1 MKKKAAAQLVRLPA
15 REDSLLAKT
24 FGVRSSFSTRHS
36 PASAGRRLVGKGG
49 SLITA
54 LYALLVALLV
64 CLPSTS
70 RAQLVDSFDPNA
82 NNDVR
87 AFAVQA
93 DGKILVG
100 GFFTSMGGQTRN
112 RIALLNPDGSLDT
125 SFDPNANQGVWAVP
139 VQADGKILV
148 GGYFTSMGGQTRN
161 RIARLNPDGSLDTS
175 FDPNANSDVRPVVVQ
190 ADGKILVGGA
200 FSSMGG
206 QIRNRIARLS
216 PDGSLDAT
224 FDPNVTSTR
233 GTGAVFAIAVQADG
247 KIVVGGT
254 FTSVGGQTRNN
265 IARLNPDGSLDASFD
280 PNASFFVEALAV
292 QADGKILVVGLFSS
306 IGGQT
311 RNGIARLNSDGS
323 LDANFDPNA
332 NGQVHAV
339 AVQAD
344 GKILVGGTFFT
355 IGGQTRNRIA
365 RLNSDGSL
373 DASFDPNAND
383 FVFAVAVQADGK
395 ILVGGDFTFIGG
407 QPRNRIARLTATG
420 CSVTSTVCGRIIV
433 GTAPTDFTVNLS
445 DPADPATV
453 QASDFTVNGT
463 PADNDIIINGDLS
476 ITFHF
481 NTSPVVGGQ
490 NTMHIP
496 AGAFNCGQGSVQ
508 EFTCT
513 FFYRVPGATPP
524 PRPRP
529 TPHIRP
535 TPR

>member
-1 MKKKAAAQLVRLPA
+1 MKKKAAAQFVRRLA

-24 FGVRSSFSTRHS
+24 FGVGSSFSTRRS
-36 PASAGRRLVGKGG
+36 PASAGRRLVGEGG

-70 RAQLVDSFDPNA
+70 RAQLADSFDPNA

-100 GFFTSMGGQTRN
+100 GFFTSIGGQTRN
-112 RIALLNPDGSLDT
+112 RIALLNPDGSLDA
-125 SFDPNANQGVWAVP
+125 SFDPNANQGVFAVP

-161 RIARLNPDGSLDTS
+161 GIARLNPDGSLDTS
-175 FDPNANSDVRPVVVQ
+175 FDPNANSDVRPIAVQ
-190 ADGKILVGGA
+190 ADGKILVGGS
-200 FSSMGG
+200 FSSIGG
-206 QIRNRIARLS
+206 QTRKCIARLN

-224 FDPNVTSTR
+224 FDPNVTDTT
-233 GTGAVFAIAVQADG
+233 GTGAVFAVAVQADG
-247 KIVVGGT
+247 KILVGGV
-254 FTSVGGQTRNN
+254 FTSIGGQTRNN
-265 IARLNPDGSLDASFD
+265 IARLNPDGSLDAAFD
-280 PNASFFVEALAV
+280 PNANFFVEALAV
-292 QADGKILVVGLFSS
+292 QADGKILVGGLFSS

-311 RNGIARLNSDGS
+311 RNGIARLNSDGL
-323 LDANFDPNA
+323 LDASFDPNA
-332 NGQVHAV
+332 NGQVHAL

-344 GKILVGGTFFT
+344 GKILVGGFIS
-355 IGGQTRNRIA
+355 IGGQTFNGIA

-395 ILVGGDFTFIGG
+395 ILVGGDFTSIGG
-407 QPRNRIARLTATG
+407 QPRNRIARLTPTG

-453 QASDFTVNGT
+453 QATDFTVNGT

-535 TPR
+535 TPP

>member
-1 MKKKAAAQLVRLPA
+1 MKKKAAAQFVRRLA

-24 FGVRSSFSTRHS
+24 FGVRSTFEE
-36 PASAGRRLVGKGG
+36 GG

-82 NNDVR
+82 NNEVR
-87 AFAVQA
+87 VFAVQA

-100 GFFTSMGGQTRN
+100 GFFSSIGGQTRN
-112 RIALLNPDGSLDT
+112 KIARVNPDGSLDAT
-125 SFDPNANQGVWAVP
+125 FDPNANQGVFAVP

-161 RIARLNPDGSLDTS
+161 RIARLNPDGSLDTT
-175 FDPNANSDVRPVVVQ
+175 FDPNANSDVRPIAVQ
-190 ADGKILVGGA
+190 ADGKILVGGS
-200 FSSMGG
+200 FSSIGG
-206 QIRNRIARLS
+206 QTRNRIARLS

-224 FDPNVTSTR
+224 FDPNVTGTT
-233 GTGAVFAIAVQADG
+233 GTGAVFAVAVQADG
-247 KIVVGGT
+247 KIPVGGD

-265 IARLNPDGSLDASFD
+265 IARLNPDGSLDAAFD

-292 QADGKILVVGLFSS
+292 QADGKILVVGLFGS

-344 GKILVGGTFFT
+344 GKILVGGTFYT

-365 RLNSDGSL
+365 RLNPDGSL

-395 ILVGGDFTFIGG
+395 ILVGGDFTNIGD
-407 QPRNRIARLTATG
+407 QPRNRIARLTPTG

-445 DPADPATV
+445 GPADPATV
-453 QASDFTVNGT
+453 QATDFTVNGT

-496 AGAFNCGQGSVQ
+496 AGAFNCGQGPVQ

-513 FFYRVPGATPP
+513 LFYRVPGATPP

-529 TPHIRP
+529 TPRVRP
-535 TPR
+535 TPP